1 MGKIEV
7 LDCTLRDGAYIVES
21 RFGTAAIRGI
31 IGKLQNSEIE
41 IVECG
46 WLKDKPHEDGTSFYH
61 IPDDLKKYMSG
72 KNPACTYVVMID
84 WDRYDDSVL
93 PPCDG
98 SSVDAVRVVFPHG
111 RIKQALAIAERIRDK
126 GYSIY
131 LQAANTLAYSESDL
145 SELADEVNKFRPVGI
160 SIVDTFGAMYEDDL
174 LSIAESLDS
183 MLDNGIKLGFHSHN
197 NQQMAFANSIA
208 FANFFAGRERDVIID
223 SSLCGMGRGAGNAT
237 TELITSYLNKKYNKN
252 YNLNIILDTIDTYMV
267 QFEEH
272 YRWGYSIPYF
282 IAGIYC
288 CHVNNIAYLLNN
300 HRTGAKDMRNI
311 IESLDP
317 SDRLKY
323 DYDLLEQKYV
333 ENQSRLVDDAE
344 SFDELKNTL
353 AGRKIVLV
361 APGKSSSDNVMMIN
375 SYINDNNAISIAV
388 NAILPG
394 YDYDYLFFSNAVRY
408 DYARETFRAAFD
420 RNKRIIL
427 SNVKTVP
434 DAGELIINFNR
445 AIKRGWKHFDNAVIC
460 MIRLLEKLGVK
471 DIAIAGFDGFK
482 TLYNESYADPSLPT
496 LSGDIDYSELNDEIK
511 DMYDDCVKCFG
522 DKVNIEFIT
531 ESYFGRQR

>member
-237 TELITSYLNKKYNKN
+237 TELITSYLNRKYNKN

-282 IAGIYC
+282 IAGTYC

-394 YDYDYLFFSNAVRY
+394 YD
-408 DYARETFRAAFD
+408 
-420 RNKRIIL
+420 
-427 SNVKTVP
+427 
-434 DAGELIINFNR
+434 
-445 AIKRGWKHFDNAVIC
+445 
-460 MIRLLEKLGVK
+460 
-471 DIAIAGFDGFK
+471 
-482 TLYNESYADPSLPT
+482 
-496 LSGDIDYSELNDEIK
+496 
-511 DMYDDCVKCFG
+511 
-522 DKVNIEFIT
+522 
-531 ESYFGRQR
+531 

>member
-1 MGKIEV
+1 
-7 LDCTLRDGAYIVES
+7 
-21 RFGTAAIRGI
+21 
-31 IGKLQNSEIE
+31 
-41 IVECG
+41 
-46 WLKDKPHEDGTSFYH
+46 
-61 IPDDLKKYMSG
+61 
-72 KNPACTYVVMID
+72 
-84 WDRYDDSVL
+84 
-93 PPCDG
+93 
-98 SSVDAVRVVFPHG
+98 
-111 RIKQALAIAERIRDK
+111 
-126 GYSIY
+126 
-131 LQAANTLAYSESDL
+131 
-145 SELADEVNKFRPVGI
+145 
-160 SIVDTFGAMYEDDL
+160 
-174 LSIAESLDS
+174 
-183 MLDNGIKLGFHSHN
+183 
-197 NQQMAFANSIA
+197 
-208 FANFFAGRERDVIID
+208 
-223 SSLCGMGRGAGNAT
+223 MGRGAGNAT

-282 IAGIYC
+282 IAGTYC

-445 AIKRGWKHFDNAVIC
+445 TIKRGWKHF
-460 MIRLLEKLGVK
+460 
-471 DIAIAGFDGFK
+471 
-482 TLYNESYADPSLPT
+482 
-496 LSGDIDYSELNDEIK
+496 
-511 DMYDDCVKCFG
+511 
-522 DKVNIEFIT
+522 
-531 ESYFGRQR
+531 

>member
-1 MGKIEV
+1 
-7 LDCTLRDGAYIVES
+7 
-21 RFGTAAIRGI
+21 
-31 IGKLQNSEIE
+31 
-41 IVECG
+41 
-46 WLKDKPHEDGTSFYH
+46 
-61 IPDDLKKYMSG
+61 
-72 KNPACTYVVMID
+72 
-84 WDRYDDSVL
+84 
-93 PPCDG
+93 
-98 SSVDAVRVVFPHG
+98 
-111 RIKQALAIAERIRDK
+111 
-126 GYSIY
+126 
-131 LQAANTLAYSESDL
+131 
-145 SELADEVNKFRPVGI
+145 
-160 SIVDTFGAMYEDDL
+160 
-174 LSIAESLDS
+174 
-183 MLDNGIKLGFHSHN
+183 
-197 NQQMAFANSIA
+197 MAFANSIA
-208 FANFFAGRERDVIID
+208 FANFFWGRERDVIID

-282 IAGIYC
+282 IAGTYC

-394 YDYDYLFFSNAVRY
+394 YDYDYLFSVM
-408 DYARETFRAAFD
+408 
-420 RNKRIIL
+420 L
-427 SNVKTVP
+427 SV
-434 DAGELIINFNR
+434 
-445 AIKRGWKHFDNAVIC
+445 
-460 MIRLLEKLGVK
+460 MIMPGRHSGRLLTGIKE
-471 DIAIAGFDGFK
+471 
-482 TLYNESYADPSLPT
+482 LYYQTSRLCRMP
-496 LSGDIDYSELNDEIK
+496 
-511 DMYDDCVKCFG
+511 
-522 DKVNIEFIT
+522 VN
-531 ESYFGRQR
+531 